1 MKELTTQMSKVMKST
16 RNSGLIVGEALK
28 SILKRLN
35 EGGK

>member
-1 MKELTTQMSKVMKST
+1 MKESISQMNKVMKAT
-16 RNSGLIVGEALK
+16 RESALTVGEALK